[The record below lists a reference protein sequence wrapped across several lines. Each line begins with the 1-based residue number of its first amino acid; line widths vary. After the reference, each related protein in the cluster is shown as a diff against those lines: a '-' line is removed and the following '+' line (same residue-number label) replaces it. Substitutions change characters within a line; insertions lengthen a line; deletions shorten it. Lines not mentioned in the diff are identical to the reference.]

1 MSKFRRMQFK
11 LDVTFRSRITPD
23 QQYVSHNDQ
32 TILSFRFGS
41 KHIVYIA
48 FYICKP
54 KLVQCIKCK
63 FKCNH
68 VSYMYTGRNHL
79 AQSTCIYIY
88 HKMIIDSQTV

>member
-11 LDVTFRSRITPD
+11 LDVTFRSKITPD

-54 KLVQCIKCK
+54 KLVQCMKCK
-63 FKCNH
+63 LKCNH
-68 VSYMYTGRNHL
+68 VSYMYTGRKK
-79 AQSTCIYIY
+79 SGTEYMYIY

>member
-11 LDVTFRSRITPD
+11 LDVTFRSKITPD

-41 KHIVYIA
+41 KNIVYIA

-54 KLVQCIKCK
+54 KLVQCMKCK
-63 FKCNH
+63 LKCNH
-68 VSYMYTGRNHL
+68 VSYRQKSSGTEYM
-79 AQSTCIYIY
+79 YIY

>member
-32 TILSFRFGS
+32 TIVISIWQQD
-41 KHIVYIA
+41 IVYIA

-54 KLVQCIKCK
+54 KLVQCMKCK
-63 FKCNH
+63 LKCNH